1 MIPTAHITAWR
12 ARAPWLADAQV
23 EQDLIIS
30 RAIVELFRVPEIA
43 SRLVFRGGTALYK
56 LYLDPPARYS
66 EDIDLVQARPEPIG
80 DTLDRARAVLD
91 PWLGVPRR
99 LLKEGRANLVYR
111 FDSEDAPPLKLR
123 LKVEINTREHFTEL
137 GVVRVP
143 FRVDNP
149 WFTGAADASTY
160 GLDELLCTKLR
171 ALYQRKKGR
180 DLFDLWHALELGRL
194 NPKVLVA
201 CLERY
206 LAEEGRT
213 VTRAHFEE
221 NLAGK
226 RTDPDFRDDVGP
238 LLRPGFAWDFEAAM
252 DAVLRKIVALL
263 AGEPW
268 KGAEDPAAPKPPRRT

>member
-1 MIPTAHITAWR
+1 MIPKAHITAWR
-12 ARAPWLADAQV
+12 ARAPWLLDAQV

-43 SRLVFRGGTALYK
+43 DALVFRGATALYK
-56 LYLDPPARYS
+56 LYLNPPARYS

-99 LLKEGRANLVYR
+99 LLKEGRVNLVYR
-111 FDSEDAPPLKLR
+111 FESEDAPPLKLR

-149 WFTGAADASTY
+149 WFTGAADAATY
-160 GLDELLCTKLR
+160 ALDELLCTKLR

-180 DLFDLWHALELGRL
+180 DVFDLWHALDLGRL
-194 NPKVLVA
+194 NPAVLLT
-201 CLERY
+201 CFQRY
-206 LAEEGRT
+206 LSEEGRT
-213 VTRAHFEE
+213 VTRAQFEE

-238 LLRPGFAWDFEAAM
+238 LLRPGFSWDFEAAL
-252 DAVLRKIVALL
+252 DVVIQKLVVSLT
-263 AGEPW
+263 GEPW
-268 KGAEDPAAPKPPRRT
+268 KGVGDVR